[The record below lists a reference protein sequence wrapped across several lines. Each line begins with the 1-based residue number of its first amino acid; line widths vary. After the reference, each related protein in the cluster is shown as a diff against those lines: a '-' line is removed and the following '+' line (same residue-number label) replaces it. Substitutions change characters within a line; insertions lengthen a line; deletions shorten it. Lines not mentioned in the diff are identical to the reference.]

1 MIAEKKNKKIFI
13 LNLFRQNK
21 TFVLLSVIFLFG
33 IFIGAISGE
42 NIDNKTFENINKLFL
57 SNIEAR
63 GTNSFLYIF
72 VSSLSSSF
80 IFILLAFFMGLSMWG
95 CILLPILPFF
105 KGFCLGISQNYLY
118 CSYGI
123 KGLGF
128 QLLVLLP
135 GIFISVIALL
145 LMSREAM
152 RLSHN
157 FSTFMLFGTRE
168 PFGRRDDI
176 KMYLLR
182 TGCVLIISVFASIID
197 TVFNMLFLNIFHF

>member
-95 CILLPILPFF
+95 CILLPIIPFF
-105 KGFCLGISQNYLY
+105 NGFCLGISQNYLY

-157 FSTFMLFGTRE
+157 FSTFLFE
-168 PFGRRDDI
+168 
-176 KMYLLR
+176 KYM
-182 TGCVLIISVFASIID
+182 
-197 TVFNMLFLNIFHF
+197 